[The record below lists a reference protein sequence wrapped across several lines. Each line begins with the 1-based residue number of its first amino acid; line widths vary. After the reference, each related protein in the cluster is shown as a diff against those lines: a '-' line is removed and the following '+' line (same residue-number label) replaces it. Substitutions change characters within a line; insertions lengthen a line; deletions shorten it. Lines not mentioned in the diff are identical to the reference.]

1 MASLLKMD
9 LKDLFKKKDKTN
21 NADKNPSVKGIIIKR
36 FIYIL
41 LLILIFSLAYFFYF
55 TPKIAEQERKKYR
68 LLNWETQIEVCKKGI
83 DELL

>member
-55 TPKIAEQERKKYR
+55 TP
-68 LLNWETQIEVCKKGI
+68 
-83 DELL
+83 